1 MMKQGLYIILEQPR
15 PKPGAQR
22 LRPDTYS
29 VSSII
34 SGSDNTNNDEATNT
48 SVLTPSTTTNNTLH
62 KISQKCKRL
71 HKPGESE
78 LIPEPF
84 KSELQSAVADAESND
99 ASSYVADHLCYMDED
114 DPYLALAGRTV
125 SDDDYFF
132 PIEKEGND
140 WRWLDHEDTRGPK
153 LKPFEQY

>member
-1 MMKQGLYIILEQPR
+1 MKQGLSIILEQLR

-22 LRPDTYS
+22 IRPDLS
-29 VSSII
+29 NPSSII
-34 SGSDNTNNDEATNT
+34 GGRDNTDSDEATNT
-48 SVLTPSTTTNNTLH
+48 SVVGTTTTTNNALH

-71 HKPGESE
+71 HKSGEAE

-84 KSELQSAVADAESND
+84 KSELESAVADAESSD
-99 ASSYVADHLCYMDED
+99 KSSYVADHLCYMDED
-114 DPYLALAGRTV
+114 EPYLALAGRTM

-140 WRWLDHEDTRGPK
+140 WRWLDHEDKSGPK